1 MGTHRYTQT
10 DTIETL
16 QFLVGSEVR
25 IRLLATLN
33 ERRSD
38 ARTLVDEL
46 DVPHSTVQRNLN
58 KLEERGWIAAT
69 VNRRYYTTP
78 VGEMVLDSLDDLL
91 GTVQSMDGLAAFVDC
106 VPFDEFDIDLDV
118 LADAECVVAD
128 ADTPAAPLNEF
139 VELLANST
147 GFTLVTPHWN
157 PAYSDVIARQLDAGN
172 EVELVT
178 TQSQRSLLTG
188 SGVASIEELLD
199 SDSLDVRLSEETLP
213 FGMAIVEETVA
224 LVGYRDGALRVLV
237 ESEDPA
243 VAEWTDHF
251 LSGIESSATQLRK
264 KIGSSEEAEVGL

>member
-1 MGTHRYTQT
+1 MGTQQYTQS

-33 ERRSD
+33 DSRAD

-58 KLEERGWIAAT
+58 KLEDRGWIDAT

-78 VGEMVLDSLDDLL
+78 VGEMVLDSLDGLL

-106 VPFDEFDIDLDV
+106 VPFDEFAFDLDM
-118 LADAECVVAD
+118 LADADCVVAD
-128 ADTPAAPLNEF
+128 RDTPSAPLNEF
-139 VELLANST
+139 VELLANSD

-157 PAYSDVIARQLDAGN
+157 PAYSDVIERQLETGN
-172 EVELVT
+172 DVELLT
-178 TQSQRSLLTG
+178 AESQRSMLTG
-188 SGVASIEELLD
+188 SGISSLEGALG
-199 SDSLDVRLSEETLP
+199 SDNLTVRLSDSTLS
-213 FGMAIVEETVA
+213 FGVAIVDREVA

-237 ESEDPA
+237 QSDHPA
-243 VAEWTDHF
+243 VADWADQF
-251 LSGIESSATQLRK
+251 LDGIEDTANPLRK
-264 KIGSSEEAEVGL
+264 KVT

>member
-1 MGTHRYTQT
+1 MGIDRYTQS

-33 ERRSD
+33 DNRSD

-58 KLEERGWIAAT
+58 KLEDRGWIDVT

-78 VGEMVLDSLDDLL
+78 VGEMVLDSLDGLL

-106 VPFDEFDIDLDV
+106 VPFDQFEFDLDC
-118 LADAECVVAD
+118 LAEADCVVAD
-128 ADTPAAPLNEF
+128 SDTPAAPLNEF
-139 VELLANST
+139 VELLADSA

-157 PAYSDVIARQLDAGN
+157 PAYSDVIERQLAEGN
-172 EVELVT
+172 EVTLITAE
-178 TQSQRSLLTG
+178 SQRSLLTG
-188 SGVASIEELLD
+188 SGIGSIEEALD
-199 SDSLDVRLSEETLP
+199 DENLCVSFAEETLP
-213 FGMAIVEETVA
+213 FGLAIVDQQVA

-237 ESEDPA
+237 ESADPA
-243 VAEWTDHF
+243 IANWTDKF
-251 LSGIESSATQLRK
+251 LEGIEGTANSIRK
-264 KIGSSEEAEVGL
+264 KIQ

>member
-1 MGTHRYTQT
+1 MGIDRYTHS

-33 ERRSD
+33 DSRAD

-58 KLEERGWIAAT
+58 KLEDRGWIDAT

-78 VGEMVLDSLDDLL
+78 VGEMVLDSLDGLL

-106 VPFDEFDIDLDV
+106 VPFDQFEFDLDR
-118 LADAECVVAD
+118 LAEADCVVAD

-157 PAYSDVIARQLDAGN
+157 PAYSDIIERQLAEGN
-172 EVELVT
+172 DVT
-178 TQSQRSLLTG
+178 LITAESQRSLLTG
-188 SGVASIEELLD
+188 SGIASIEGALD
-199 SDSLDVRLSEETLP
+199 DENLSVTFAEETLP
-213 FGMAIVEETVA
+213 FGLAIVDQQVG

-237 ESEDPA
+237 ESADPA
-243 VAEWTDHF
+243 IATWTDQF
-251 LSGIESSATQLRK
+251 LDDIEATAKPVRK
-264 KIGSSEEAEVGL
+264 KIQ

>member
-1 MGTHRYTQT
+1 MGPTRYTQS

-33 ERRSD
+33 ENRED

-58 KLEERGWIAAT
+58 KLEDRGWIDAT

-106 VPFDEFDIDLDV
+106 VPFDQFEFDLDL
-118 LADAECVVAD
+118 LADADCVVAD
-128 ADTPAAPLNEF
+128 TDTPAAPLNEF
-139 VELLANST
+139 VELLADSA

-157 PAYSDVIARQLDAGN
+157 PAYSDIIERQLAAGN
-172 EVELVT
+172 DVELVT
-178 TQSQRSLLTG
+178 TDSQRSLLTG
-188 SGVASIEELLD
+188 SGIASLEGSLD
-199 SDSLDVRLSEETLP
+199 SDHLSVRLSDDALP
-213 FGMAIVEETVA
+213 FGLAVVDHQVA

-237 ESEDPA
+237 ESSDDA
-243 VAEWTDHF
+243 VAAWADEF
-251 LSGIESSATQLRK
+251 LRGIETTANPLRK
-264 KIGSSEEAEVGL
+264 QIP

>member
-1 MGTHRYTQT
+1 MGTNEYAQS
-10 DTIETL
+10 DTVETL

-33 ERRSD
+33 ESRED
-38 ARTLVDEL
+38 ARTLVDRL

-78 VGEMVLDSLDDLL
+78 VGEMVLDSLDGLL

-106 VPFDEFDIDLDV
+106 VPFDDFEIDLDL

-128 ADTPAAPLNEF
+128 TDTPAAPLNEF
-139 VELLANST
+139 VELLAESA

-157 PAYSDVIARQLDAGN
+157 PAYSDIIERQLDAGN
-172 EVELVT
+172 EVRLIT
-178 TQSQRSLLTG
+178 TESQRSLLTG
-188 SGVASIEELLD
+188 SGIAAIEGSLD
-199 SDSLDVRLSEETLP
+199 SDDLTVRLSEETLP
-213 FGMAIVEETVA
+213 FGLAVVDRQVA

-237 ESEDPA
+237 ESDDPA
-243 VAEWTDHF
+243 VAEWTDRY
-251 LSGIESSATQLRK
+251 LNGIEATAKPVRK
-264 KIGSSEEAEVGL
+264 QIQ

>member
-1 MGTHRYTQT
+1 MGTHRYNHA

-33 ERRSD
+33 ESRED

-58 KLEERGWIAAT
+58 KLEDRGWIDAT

-78 VGEMVLDSLDDLL
+78 VGEMVLESLDDLL

-106 VPFDEFDIDLDV
+106 VPFDEFDFDLDQ
-118 LADAECVVAD
+118 LADADCVVAD

-139 VELLANST
+139 VELLASAN

-157 PAYSDVIARQLDAGN
+157 PAYSDVIERQLDAGN
-172 EVELVT
+172 QVTLVT
-178 TQSQRSLLTG
+178 AQSQQSMLTG
-188 SGVASIEELLD
+188 SGIAAIEECLD
-199 SDSLDVRLSEETLP
+199 RERLTVRLSEETLP
-213 FGMAIVEETVA
+213 FGLALVDEQVA

-237 ESEDPA
+237 ESSDPA
-243 VAEWTDHF
+243 VRAWTEEF
-251 LSGIESSATQLRK
+251 LDGTGTAATPLRK
-264 KIGSSEEAEVGL
+264 QAP